1 MTGPLPIK
9 NIAVYCAS
17 SSQVRQVYY
26 DEAYCLGRLLAREGI
41 GVVYGDGGIGLMG
54 ALARGVLS
62 EKGEITGVIPRFMV
76 DEGWNNPSSTRTIVV
91 ETMHER
97 KARIAEMADGMV
109 ALPGGI
115 GTFEELLECL
125 TWKQLGLH
133 TKPVVILNTE
143 GYYDHLLLAIDRMA
157 EERFI
162 RPVHKEMYTVVS
174 RAADVIPA
182 LLNAAP
188 WDKATRRD
196 AAI

>member
-1 MTGPLPIK
+1 MQMK

-17 SSQVRQVYY
+17 SSQVRQVYH
-26 DEAYCLGRLLAREGI
+26 DEAYRLGRLFASEHI

-54 ALARGVLS
+54 ALARGVLDGG
-62 EKGEITGVIPRFMV
+62 GEITGVIPQFMV
-76 DEGWNNPSSTRTIVV
+76 DEGWNNTDSTRTFVV

-97 KARIAEMADGMV
+97 KAKIARLADGMV

-143 GYYDHLLLAIDRMA
+143 GYYDSLLTAIDKMV

-162 RPVHKEMYTVVS
+162 RPVYREMYSVV
-174 RAADVIPA
+174 RHADEVIPA
-182 LLNAAP
+182 LRNAGT
-188 WDKATRRD
+188 WDRTIRKD

>member
-1 MTGPLPIK
+1 MQLK
-9 NIAVYCAS
+9 NVAVYCAS
-17 SSQVRQVYY
+17 SSQVRQIYH
-26 DEAYCLGRLLAREGI
+26 DEAYRLGGMFASEHI

-54 ALARGVLS
+54 TLARGVLDGG
-62 EKGEITGVIPRFMV
+62 GEITGVIPQFMV
-76 DEGWNNPSSTRTIVV
+76 DEGWNNTGSTRTIVV

-97 KARIAEMADGMV
+97 KAKIETLGDGMV

-143 GYYDHLLLAIDRMA
+143 GFYDSLLTAIDKMV
-157 EERFI
+157 EERFM
-162 RPVHKEMYTVVS
+162 RPVYQEMYTVV
-174 RAADVIPA
+174 RHADEVIPA
-182 LLNAAP
+182 LRNAGT
-188 WDKATRRD
+188 WDRTIRKD